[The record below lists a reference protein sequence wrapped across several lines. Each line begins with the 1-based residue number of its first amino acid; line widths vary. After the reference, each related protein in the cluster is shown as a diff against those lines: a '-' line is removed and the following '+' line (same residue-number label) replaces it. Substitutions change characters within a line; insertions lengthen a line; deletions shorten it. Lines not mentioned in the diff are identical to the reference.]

1 MIALMPTP
9 EPGVADPVAMSPDS
23 PPGDWPALWQHM
35 LRARADPLHAPIPGT
50 RLAAD
55 DGGWRLVG
63 ACSAASTAWFEV
75 YKPLLDA
82 RLAQARANSAAAS
95 RAKPW
100 AVAQLGQSLD
110 GCVATAAG
118 DSYFVTGPESLVHL
132 HRLRALCDAV
142 LVGAGTVVADN
153 PLLTTRHVPGPHPVR
168 VVLDPAARLDGSARL
183 MHDATAP
190 TLWLCD
196 SRHADAAR
204 ARLEAVVA
212 KGAAADCQLASGEVP
227 AATQRHGKGDPQAP
241 QTTSERAGA
250 RRAVGADAASPTVAA
265 HPMVEVLSVDGLID
279 AADPRRG
286 PDMARAVAALA
297 GRGLRVL
304 LVEGGGVTVSRCLAA
319 GVLERLHLVI
329 APVIIGA
336 GRRGLQHP
344 GPARMA
350 DCTRPPARRMVLGDD
365 MLWDLDLRT
374 AAIANDPAR

>member
-1 MIALMPTP
+1 MPMPRP
-9 EPGVADPVAMSPDS
+9 ESGVADPVALSPDNSPDS
-23 PPGDWPALWQHM
+23 PPEDWPALWQDM
-35 LRARADPLHAPIPGT
+35 LRARADPQHAPIPGAP
-50 RLAAD
+50 LAAV
-55 DGGWRLVG
+55 DGGWGLVG
-63 ACSAASTAWFEV
+63 ACSAASAAWFEV

-82 RLAQARANSAAAS
+82 RLAHARAGSAAAA
-95 RAKPW
+95 RAMPW

-168 VVLDPAARLDGSARL
+168 VVLDPAARLDGSARS
-183 MHDATAP
+183 MHDATSP

-196 SRHADAAR
+196 GRHADAAR
-204 ARLEAVVA
+204 ARLEAV
-212 KGAAADCQLASGEVP
+212 
-227 AATQRHGKGDPQAP
+227 
-241 QTTSERAGA
+241 
-250 RRAVGADAASPTVAA
+250 AA
-265 HPMVEVLSVDGLID
+265 HALVEVLSVDGLID

-286 PDMARAVAALA
+286 PDMTRALAALA

-319 GVLERLHLVI
+319 GVLDRLHLMI

-350 DCTRPPARRMVLGDD
+350 DCARPPARRMVLGDD

>member
-1 MIALMPTP
+1 MIAPMPTP
-9 EPGVADPVAMSPDS
+9 EPGVADPVAIAPDS
-23 PPGDWPALWQHM
+23 PPEDWPALWQHM
-35 LRARADPLHAPIPGT
+35 LRARADPSHPPIPGA
-50 RLAAD
+50 RLTTDA
-55 DGGWRLVG
+55 GGWRLVG

-82 RLAQARANSAAAS
+82 RLAQVRADSAEAT
-95 RAKPW
+95 RAIPW
-100 AVAQLGQSLD
+100 AMAQLGQSLD

-168 VVLDPAARLDGSARL
+168 VVLDPAARLAGSARL

-204 ARLEAVVA
+204 ARLKA
-212 KGAAADCQLASGEVP
+212 
-227 AATQRHGKGDPQAP
+227 
-241 QTTSERAGA
+241 
-250 RRAVGADAASPTVAA
+250 VAA

-297 GRGLRVL
+297 GRGLGVL

-365 MLWDLDLRT
+365 MLWDLDLRIT
-374 AAIANDPAR
+374 AIANDQPR